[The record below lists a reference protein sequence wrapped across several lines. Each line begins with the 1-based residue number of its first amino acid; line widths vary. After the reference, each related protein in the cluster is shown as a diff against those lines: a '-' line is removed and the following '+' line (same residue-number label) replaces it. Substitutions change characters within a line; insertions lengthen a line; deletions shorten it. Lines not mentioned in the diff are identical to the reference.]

1 MGHGA
6 TPVFPPFEPLST
18 EHWQTRFILIGASAS
33 APTCYLLLLTRS
45 SITYAKMDS
54 ILYLL
59 SQSNID
65 DTVGGHHLIRTR
77 LLAQAK
83 GGLDGSTDVRGVV

>member
-1 MGHGA
+1 MTILVTSVQPGKSKGGYGWAARGHA
-6 TPVFPPFEPLST
+6 SFPPFEPLST
-18 EHWQTRFILIGASAS
+18 EHWQKRLILIGASAS

-54 ILYLL
+54 ILYLI

-65 DTVGGHHLIRTR
+65 DTIG
-77 LLAQAK
+77 
-83 GGLDGSTDVRGVV
+83 